1 MSKNKSG
8 LLIVIEGIDG
18 SGKSIQSQLLYQE
31 LLSRGI
37 PAELLFEPTE
47 GKYGKLIRKKLKN
60 ASLTPEEAFK
70 LFVLDRKENVMKN
83 ILPAL
88 KAGKVII
95 MDRYYTSTIA
105 YQGASGI
112 PIQKI
117 LKEHQFAP
125 EPDLVFIIDIPV
137 SEAFKRLSKK
147 NSDAFE
153 KNFDFLERVRKM
165 YLDLHKYI
173 NSKVIIL
180 DGRKE
185 LSQLHNEILKYT
197 LEFIA
202 KKHESLEGE

>member
-1 MSKNKSG
+1 
-8 LLIVIEGIDG
+8 
-18 SGKSIQSQLLYQE
+18 
-31 LLSRGI
+31 
-37 PAELLFEPTE
+37 
-47 GKYGKLIRKKLKN
+47 
-60 ASLTPEEAFK
+60 
-70 LFVLDRKENVMKN
+70 
-83 ILPAL
+83 
-88 KAGKVII
+88 

-147 NSDAFE
+147 DSDAFE
-153 KNFDFLERVRKM
+153 KNFDLLERVRKM